1 MSKQS
6 NIECNESVFSDKLLY
21 SLRWDCVSLIN
32 TARRFETEMI
42 LSKKSGELLNFP
54 CVLDLLVKEVA

>member
-21 SLRWDCVSLIN
+21 TVAWGGI
-32 TARRFETEMI
+32 
-42 LSKKSGELLNFP
+42 
-54 CVLDLLVKEVA
+54 VLPW